1 MKKMGDF
8 LDKRVTEEKLDQ
20 LTDHLRIDNFS
31 KNEAVNKNDLKAKG
45 VFKEEGNFIRKGKT
59 GDWKNHFSPELNER
73 IDRWIQANL
82 AGTDLKFVTEL
93 DVQD

>member
-1 MKKMGDF
+1 MGQF
-8 LDKRVTEEKLDQ
+8 LDKTLTEEQLDQ

-31 KNEAVNKNDLKAKG
+31 KNEAVNKAELRAKG
-45 VFKEEGNFIRKGKT
+45 VFNEGGNFIRKGKT

-73 IDRWIQANL
+73 IDRWIESNL
-82 AGTDLKFVTEL
+82 AGTDLTFVTEL